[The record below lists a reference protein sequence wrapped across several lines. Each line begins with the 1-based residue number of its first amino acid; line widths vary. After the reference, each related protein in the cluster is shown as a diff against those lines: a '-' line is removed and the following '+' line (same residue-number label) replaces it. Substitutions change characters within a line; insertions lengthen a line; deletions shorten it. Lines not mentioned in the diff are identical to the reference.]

1 MSHPLTDA
9 PSARSLPDLVA
20 LAETLRQT
28 AQALLAAGPPAPV
41 AEPGDAP
48 AAEKP
53 SEVRTYRVPGYIVEE
68 ERILLAQ
75 HQAQSRQE
83 MFDKTCNHLHTL
95 IFLLQHFE
103 TGASMD
109 GYAVT
114 LLGDT
119 LMAPLDTLNSLC
131 SLVAD
136 FRLQPK
142 RDKRASHLAARSQAE

>member
-1 MSHPLTDA
+1 MSQSLSTPV
-9 PSARSLPDLVA
+9 PSPRPSLPDFSA
-20 LAETLRQT
+20 LAAKLQET

-48 AAEKP
+48 AADAEKP

-75 HQAQSRQE
+75 HQAQSWQE

-114 LLGDT
+114 LMGDT
-119 LMAPLDTLNSLC
+119 LMAPLNTLNSLC

-136 FRLQPK
+136 FRLQP
-142 RDKRASHLAARSQAE
+142 EEG

>member
-1 MSHPLTDA
+1 MSQSLSTPV
-9 PSARSLPDLVA
+9 PSPRPSLPDFSA
-20 LAETLRQT
+20 LAAKLQET

-75 HQAQSRQE
+75 HQVQSWQE

-136 FRLQPK
+136 FRLQP
-142 RDKRASHLAARSQAE
+142 EEG

>member
-28 AQALLAAGPPAPV
+28 AQALRAAGPPAPV

-75 HQAQSRQE
+75 HQVQSWQE

-119 LMAPLDTLNSLC
+119 LVAPLDTLNSLC

-136 FRLQPK
+136 FRLQP
-142 RDKRASHLAARSQAE
+142 EEG

>member
-1 MSHPLTDA
+1 MSHPLADA
-9 PSARSLPDLVA
+9 PSPSARPLPDFVA
-20 LAETLRQT
+20 LAEKLQQI

-41 AEPGDAP
+41 AESGDAP
-48 AAEKP
+48 AVDAERP
-53 SEVRTYRVPGYIVEE
+53 SEIRTYRVPDYIVEE
-68 ERILLAQ
+68 ERRLLVQ
-75 HQAQSRQE
+75 HQAQSWQE
-83 MFDKTCNHLHTL
+83 MFDKACNHLHTL

-136 FRLQPK
+136 FRLQP
-142 RDKRASHLAARSQAE
+142 EEG

>member
-28 AQALLAAGPPAPV
+28 AQALLEAGPPAPV

-48 AAEKP
+48 AADAEKP

-75 HQAQSRQE
+75 HQVRSWQE

-119 LMAPLDTLNSLC
+119 GVAPISTGHPSN
-131 SLVAD
+131 
-136 FRLQPK
+136 
-142 RDKRASHLAARSQAE
+142 

>member
-1 MSHPLTDA
+1 MSHPLADA
-9 PSARSLPDLVA
+9 PSPSARSLSDLVA

-48 AAEKP
+48 AADAEKP

-75 HQAQSRQE
+75 HQAQSWQE

-109 GYAVT
+109 GYAMT

-136 FRLQPK
+136 FRLQP
-142 RDKRASHLAARSQAE
+142 EEG

>member
-1 MSHPLTDA
+1 MSHPLA
-9 PSARSLPDLVA
+9 GAPSPSARPFPDLVA

-28 AQALLAAGPPAPV
+28 AQTLLAAGPPAPV

-48 AAEKP
+48 AADAEKP

-75 HQAQSRQE
+75 HQAQSWQE

-119 LMAPLDTLNSLC
+119 LMAPLNTLNSLC

-136 FRLQPK
+136 FRLQP
-142 RDKRASHLAARSQAE
+142 EEG